1 MVTQFN
7 PRVKGF
13 KKTYTEVLEHFEDEF
28 NLQKLFDTTPI
39 VVYSKHTNTGD
50 LLIKSRLQ

>member
-28 NLQKLFDTTPI
+28 NLQNVI
-39 VVYSKHTNTGD
+39 
-50 LLIKSRLQ
+50 